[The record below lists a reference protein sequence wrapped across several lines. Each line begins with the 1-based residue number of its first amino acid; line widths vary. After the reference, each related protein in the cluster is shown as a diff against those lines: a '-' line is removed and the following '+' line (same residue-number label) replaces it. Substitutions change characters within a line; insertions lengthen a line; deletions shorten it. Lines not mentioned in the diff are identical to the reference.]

1 MGIKLSHKLLIITA
15 VPLAFILALLFTV
28 DQMHNRVASAEY
40 YAERSELVIVQ
51 AQSLARELARAES
64 SIRGY
69 ALTGDPSLAAPYDAA
84 VVQIPDDADRLK
96 QLVSENPQQLATV
109 LQLSRLADQILG
121 SLSQVRL
128 IQGESSKNRPHL
140 QAAVIASAQL
150 NEEFVKL
157 LGRFMADERAA
168 STQHETDLQN
178 AWYQFDVLLIGGAI
192 AACLLTLALMT
203 LFSRTMGRR
212 LSMLS
217 QEAERFAA
225 SGEVGPS
232 LGGSDEVAAVDE
244 AFHAMAA
251 VLKER
256 QATLSIYKLLYQ
268 HSREAMFFV
277 RRSDRRIIEANEAA
291 QRMYGYTRAELLS
304 LSVQDL
310 RDPTD
315 LDSMD
320 ASHAAAESGG
330 ITYEVRNR
338 RKDGS
343 IFPVEVSAQGA
354 IVGGEHLLIGIV
366 RDITERRQ
374 FELERQRYFDLSI
387 DPMCIAQLDGKLV
400 RVNDAYANAFGLTKD
415 ELLSTPFGDLAH
427 PDDQARLL
435 EQLREL
441 AGGGKVVACE
451 IRCRCKD
458 GSYKDMLWDAV
469 PAGEGGLFYAMG
481 RDVTQQKAAQAALAQ
496 AKDKATEASRLKSQ
510 FLANMSHEIRT
521 PMNGVIGMTE
531 LLLSTSLSREQCEY
545 ATAIRESGAALLAI
559 INEILD
565 FSKLEAGK
573 LELEIAEFS
582 PTAVAESVADL
593 LASQARQ
600 KSLAVQSF
608 VAPDVPRSLR
618 GDAGRIR
625 QVLINLVGN
634 AIKFTDAGRVTLRV
648 TNESQRGDT
657 VVLKFAVTDT
667 GIGIPREARS
677 RLFQPFVQADGSSS
691 RYAGGTGLGLS
702 ICKRLVELMQGEIG
716 FESEEGKGSTFSFT
730 ARFAKSS
737 VASVDPPRTELRGH
751 RALIV
756 DDDPIAREIIHAY
769 VVSWGMRA
777 DNVASGH
784 EGLDALRKAAAEGE
798 PYDVAIVD
806 FWMPQMNGLS
816 LARGVRSD
824 PKLATTKLILMT
836 AFDANLQRNEAA
848 RAGFAAYLTKPVKQ
862 SQLFMSVSSAIRQG
876 NTTSSDPTAAATI
889 LEQLEPQ
896 VLAGNQ
902 ALVLVAEDNAINQ
915 KLAVAQLR
923 RLGLDAEVVRSGQEA
938 VDAIKKREYG
948 LVLMDCQMPGMD
960 GFDATRLVRAAEA
973 GTRRHTTIVAITAN
987 ALEGDREL
995 CVAAG
1000 MDDYLSKPV
1009 QLEALRAL
1017 VTRWLPG
1024 FGKESATAEIPKAM

>member
-1 MGIKLSHKLLIITA
+1 MPAKLSHRLLIISA
-15 VPLAFILALLFTV
+15 VPLAFILALLFTA

-40 YAERSELVIVQ
+40 YAQRSELVIVQ

-69 ALTGDPSLAAPYDAA
+69 ALTGDSALAAPYDAA
-84 VVQIPDDADRLK
+84 AVDIPDEADRLK
-96 QLVSENPQQLATV
+96 QLVSENSEQLLAASR
-109 LQLSRLADQILG
+109 LARLADQIMS
-121 SLSQVRL
+121 SLSQVRS
-128 IQGESSKNRPHL
+128 IQGEDTRNRPHL
-140 QAAVIASAQL
+140 QAAVSASARL
-150 NEEFVKL
+150 NDEFV
-157 LGRFMADERAA
+157 RDVDPFIADERQKSALREAA
-168 STQHETDLQN
+168 LQSAWHE
-178 AWYQFDVLLIGGAI
+178 FDILLVGGAF
-192 AACLLTLALMT
+192 AACLLTLGLMG

-212 LSMLS
+212 LSMLA

-232 LGGSDEVAAVDE
+232 LGGHDEVAAVDE

-256 QATLSIYKLLYQ
+256 QASLAMYQLLAQ

-277 RRSDRRIIEANEAA
+277 RRPDTRIVEANDAA
-291 QRMYGYTRAELLS
+291 QQMYGYTRAELLS
-304 LSVQDL
+304 MCVKDL
-310 RDPTD
+310 RDPSD
-315 LDSMD
+315 LASLD
-320 ASHAAAESGG
+320 ASLAAAAQGG
-330 ITYEVRNR
+330 ATYEARNR

-343 IFPVEVSAQGA
+343 SFPIEVSAQGA
-354 IVGGEHLLIGIV
+354 VVGGEHMLVAIV
-366 RDITERRQ
+366 RDITERKQ
-374 FELERQRYFDLSI
+374 FERERQRYFDLSI
-387 DPMCIAQLDGKLV
+387 DPMCIGHFGGKLV
-400 RVNDAYANAFGLTKD
+400 RVNSAYASALGLTER
-415 ELLSTPFGDLAH
+415 ELLATPFLELAH
-427 PDDQARLL
+427 PDDLPRCM
-435 EQLREL
+435 EQLRKL
-441 AGGGKVVACE
+441 AAGRQVVAFE
-451 IRCRCKD
+451 VRCRCTD

-469 PAGEGGLFYAMG
+469 PAGEGDLFYAMG
-481 RDVTQQKAAQAALAQ
+481 RDVTEQKAAQIALAQ

-531 LLLSTSLSREQCEY
+531 LLLSTPLSREQGEY

-573 LELEIAEFS
+573 LELELAEFS

-648 TNESQRGDT
+648 TNESKPGGAA
-657 VVLKFAVTDT
+657 VLKFAVTDT
-667 GIGIPREARS
+667 GIGVPREARG
-677 RLFQPFVQADGSSS
+677 RLFQPFVQADGSST

-702 ICKRLVELMQGEIG
+702 ICKRLVQLMQGEIG
-716 FESEEGKGSTFSFT
+716 FESEEGRGSTFFFT
-730 ARFAKSS
+730 ARFAKSTTTS
-737 VASVDPPRTELRGH
+737 AEPPRTELRGH

-756 DDDPIAREIIHAY
+756 DDDPISREIIHAY
-769 VVSWGMRA
+769 LAAWGMRA
-777 DNVASGH
+777 DNVAGGE
-784 EGLDALRKAAAEGE
+784 EGLKALQKAAADGD
-798 PYDVAIVD
+798 PYDIAIVD
-806 FWMPQMNGLS
+806 FWMPKVNGLS
-816 LARGVRSD
+816 VARSVRSD
-824 PKLATTKLILMT
+824 PQLSVTKLILMT
-836 AFDANLQRNEAA
+836 AFDANLQRSEAS

-876 NTTSSDPTAAATI
+876 HGGTADPAAAATI
-889 LEQLEPQ
+889 LDQLEPRVMPTSQ
-896 VLAGNQ
+896 G
-902 ALVLVAEDNAINQ
+902 LVLVAEDNAINQ

-923 RLGLDAEVVRSGQEA
+923 RFGLEAEVVRSGQEA
-938 VDAIKKREYG
+938 VDAIKKREYA

-960 GFDATRLVRAAEA
+960 GFEATRLVRAAEA

-987 ALEGDREL
+987 ALEGDREQ

-1000 MDDYLSKPV
+1000 MDDYLAKPV

-1017 VTRWLPG
+1017 IARWLPG
-1024 FGKESATAEIPKAM
+1024 FGSETASA